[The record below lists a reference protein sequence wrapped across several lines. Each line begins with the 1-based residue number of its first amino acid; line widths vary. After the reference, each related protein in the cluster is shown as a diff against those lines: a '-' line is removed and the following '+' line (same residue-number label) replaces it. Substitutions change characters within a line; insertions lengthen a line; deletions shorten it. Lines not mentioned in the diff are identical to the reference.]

1 MCFTV
6 VRSGFLHFSI
16 QLSHRHCSISVRDSI
31 QLSSLSSTYWTSTD
45 SSPSFPYLPSTCL
58 AICMPV
64 DFISNVG
71 SFESYPCGYKT
82 HTHNPTPA
90 DSHLHWLLLLQSLF
104 WWALRKKEKTQGTKS
119 RSSRIAWLWRGWHMR
134 LSHQRWVQLGTA
146 SAKAFVLDLQV
157 CLKHKRKKRLL

>member
-1 MCFTV
+1 MTARLARDLQRFVKTAMCFTV

-31 QLSSLSSTYWTSTD
+31 QLSSLSSTWWTSTD

-71 SFESYPCGYKT
+71 SFESYPRGYKT

-90 DSHLHWLLLLQSLF
+90 YSHLHWLLL
-104 WWALRKKEKTQGTKS
+104 AYR
-119 RSSRIAWLWRGWHMR
+119 
-134 LSHQRWVQLGTA
+134 V
-146 SAKAFVLDLQV
+146 VLMGPS
-157 CLKHKRKKRLL
+157 KKRRKHREQKADHLGLRGCGVADTCA